1 MLITG
6 PYPSKVGGRTTCKV
20 CSSGEY
26 DDSEGS
32 CYCAGEIS
40 YCVRELPCRHVFAY
54 EMKTNRRA
62 NDLTQQKGKKTI
74 NNEEILSALE
84 IVELDFMIPQLKAHI
99 ERTSHRL
106 VKVSS

>member
-1 MLITG
+1 
-6 PYPSKVGGRTTCKV
+6 
-20 CSSGEY
+20 
-26 DDSEGS
+26 
-32 CYCAGEIS
+32 
-40 YCVRELPCRHVFAY
+40 
-54 EMKTNRRA
+54 MKTNRRA